1 MISKKLKE
9 FKQRFES
16 DLQKNGKMSVFEI
29 EVIDK
34 RTKETD
40 YIIFD
45 VFVLNSF
52 FIAQHVSLTAREERS
67 KKIAFKRTKID
78 ADFSIDENLQELYS
92 VCIDAIID
100 SEFYELPKN

>member
-16 DLQKNGKMSVFEI
+16 ETQKNGLLHIFEI

-45 VFVLNSF
+45 IFVQNSF
-52 FIAQHVSLTAREERS
+52 FIAQHISLTAIEERS

-78 ADFSIDENLQELYS
+78 ADFSIDVNLQKLYS
-92 VCIDAIID
+92 VCIDAIIESD
-100 SEFYELPKN
+100 FYELPKS